1 VCVSIGCGSAC
12 DSTSRQMTGP
22 GGSKAH
28 SLSALPLLD
37 AQLVDG
43 RRDRGQPAL
52 VIERRAVGVA
62 DQLERPATEIDQR
75 LAPSLRPIARQFVF
89 RRHHRVRQKLQDVL
103 ARDADMRPRV
113 RGRQRWSLDVRNVRE
128 ILAQSFEHRLAQ
140 NAVPRSRR

>member
-1 VCVSIGCGSAC
+1 VASYIRGLV
-12 DSTSRQMTGP
+12 
-22 GGSKAH
+22 
-28 SLSALPLLD
+28 LSGQVHQGELL
-37 AQLVDG
+37 LH
-43 RRDRGQPAL
+43 
-52 VIERRAVGVA
+52 
-62 DQLERPATEIDQR
+62 ERPATEIDQR